1 MESVQL
7 NAAMRSNLLALQNTA
22 KLMGITQE
30 RLATGRKVNS
40 PIDDASAY
48 FSAKLGFDKASDLAA
63 LKADMGEA
71 LQKIKT
77 ALHATEA
84 ADSIMKQMKGLVQQ
98 AKSTADTTE
107 RASLAAQFDE
117 LKAQLGQLLANDAEY
132 KGTNLLQSG
141 NDLRVNFNED
151 GTSSITIASVDT
163 TSGDYAISSAANSWA
178 NDSDISAAETDLNTA
193 ISAFRS
199 LSKNLAAQSTYIQTR
214 VDFTQNLINVL
225 KTGAEDLT
233 AADVNEEGANMLA
246 LQTRQQLA
254 ITALSLSS
262 QAAQSVLRLF

>member
-1 MESVQL
+1 MQNVQL
-7 NAAMRSNLLALQNTA
+7 TAAMRSNLLALQNTA
-22 KLMGITQE
+22 KLMGVTQE

-48 FSAKLGFDKASDLAA
+48 FSAKIGFDKADDLSA

-77 ALHATEA
+77 ALHATDA
-84 ADSIMKQMKGLVQQ
+84 ADSIMKQMKGLIQQ

-107 RASLAAQFDE
+107 RASLAQQYDQ
-117 LKAQLGQLLANDAEY
+117 LKGQLTDLLANDAEY
-132 KGTNLLQSG
+132 KGTNLLKAN
-141 NDLRVNFNED
+141 NDLVVNFNED
-151 GTSSITIASVDT
+151 ASSSITIASVDT
-163 TSGDYAISSAANSWA
+163 TGASYAVDAATNSWA
-178 NDSDISAAETDLNTA
+178 SDTDIAAAETDLNTA

-214 VDFTQNLINVL
+214 IDFTQNLINVF

-254 ITALSLSS
+254 VTALSLSS